1 MRVALHSTIVE
12 GSIDEYRA
20 QHATIPADLRALFG
34 EAGIR
39 DWTIWRSGRHL
50 FHLVECDDF
59 AHAMSVVEPH
69 PANIAWQQD
78 IGRFVAGRLRDY
90 AAAGSTSL
98 SVNLPQVTPDAAS
111 THRLAHL
118 HHNVPGVLAKIGRV
132 LADHGVNV
140 VGQHLSTQGDLG
152 YVLTDTPQQVDD
164 EVATAL
170 AAMEETVRLRVL
182 G

>member
-12 GSIDEYRA
+12 GSVDEYRA

-39 DWTIWRSGRHL
+39 DWTIWRSGCHL

-78 IGRFVAGRLRDY
+78 IGRFVEAFHGPDGEEGF
-90 AAAGSTSL
+90 APIEEVWSL
-98 SVNLPQVTPDAAS
+98 EN
-111 THRLAHL
+111 
-118 HHNVPGVLAKIGRV
+118 
-132 LADHGVNV
+132 
-140 VGQHLSTQGDLG
+140 
-152 YVLTDTPQQVDD
+152 
-164 EVATAL
+164 E
-170 AAMEETVRLRVL
+170 
-182 G
+182 